1 MTMINTK
8 KLTTCS
14 KVWFS
19 KTGTK
24 MVNTCQREKKR
35 RGREGEG
42 GGRGEGVE
50 KRGRDGKELEGRKK
64 INE

>member
-8 KLTTCS
+8 TLTTLS

-35 RGREGEG
+35 RGRGEG
-42 GGRGEGVE
+42 GREEREGGGV
-50 KRGRDGKELEGRKK
+50 GTGRKEE
-64 INE
+64 N

>member
-35 RGREGEG
+35 RGREGG
-42 GGRGEGVE
+42 GGEGVE
-50 KRGRDGKELEGRKK
+50 KRGREGKELEGRKK